1 MTFPLKRNIWFTGF
15 MASGKSRIGS
25 LTAASLG
32 WKFFDLDKLI
42 EEKTGKTVPEIFAEQ
57 GEPAFRRMEVEALR
71 ELASQGPMVASL
83 GGGTLTNPEAIAI
96 VRQSGVLVGLYASPE
111 VILERVNRKEGSR
124 PLLAGLDDAAKMAKI
139 KDLLDARKPLYE
151 LAELQFESD
160 EKVPHHVLT
169 RRIIHR
175 LQVEELVPLPVD
187 LAERSYPIYVEN
199 DLSGHMDA
207 VAAKAGCPP
216 RFLIVTD
223 GNLKAHQKRMLERLR
238 GSLGECHIFFFKPGE
253 EEKNLKSLNKLFTF
267 MLRHAY
273 PRKTTLVAFGGGVVG
288 DMAGFAAS
296 VYMRGIPFIQ
306 APTTLLSMVDSSV
319 GGKTA
324 VNHPLGKNMLGAFY
338 QPKAVAIGLDAL
350 STLPDREFL
359 SGLAEVFKYGV
370 IRDEAFF
377 RYLEDNAA
385 DILARKPEALKE
397 IVVRSCA
404 IKADVVG
411 KDERETAEGGR
422 AILNYGH
429 TFGHAFEVLGGYGLL
444 PHGLAVALGMR
455 VAARLAT
462 ALGMIG
468 PEAEARHN
476 ALLDRLGMPKAF
488 PKKLDES
495 KAWDA
500 MGLDK
505 KVDAGSRVYIL
516 PTRIG
521 EVVPVRDVA
530 KEAVLLALASVR
542 PDNGRGGG
550 DRGAVGNRE
559 ALGDRG
565 AVA

>member
-1 MTFPLKRNIWFTGF
+1 MPFPLKRNIWFTGF

-32 WKFFDLDKLI
+32 WKFADLDKVI
-42 EEKTGKTVPEIFAEQ
+42 EEKTGKTIPQIFAEE
-57 GEPAFRRMEVEALR
+57 GEPAFRRMEVDALR
-71 ELASQGPMVASL
+71 ELAGQGPMVASL
-83 GGGTLTNPEAIAI
+83 GGGTLTNPEAIEL
-96 VRQSGVLVGLYASPE
+96 VRQTGVLVGLYASPE

-139 KDLLDARKPLYE
+139 KELLATRKPLYE
-151 LAELQFESD
+151 LADLQFESD
-160 EKVPHHVLT
+160 EKIPHHVLT

-175 LQVEELVPLPVD
+175 LQVEEMLPLKVD
-187 LAERSYPIYVEN
+187 LGPRSYPIYVES

-207 VAAKAGCPP
+207 IAAKARCPAD
-216 RFLIVTD
+216 FLIVTD
-223 GNLKAHQKRMLERLR
+223 TNLKAHQKRMLEQLR
-238 GSLGECHIFFFKPGE
+238 TSLGECRIFFFKPGE

-267 MLRHAY
+267 MLRHQYA
-273 PRKTTLVAFGGGVVG
+273 RKTTLVAFGGGVVG

-350 STLPDREFL
+350 ASLPDREFL
-359 SGLAEVFKYGV
+359 SGLAEVVKYGV

-377 RYLEDNAA
+377 RYLEDNTEA
-385 DILARKPEALKE
+385 ILKRKPEALRD
-397 IVVRSCA
+397 IVLRSCA
-404 IKADVVG
+404 IKAEVVG
-411 KDERETAEGGR
+411 NDERETAEGGR

-429 TFGHAFEVLGGYGLL
+429 TFGHAFEVMGGYGLL

-455 VAARLAT
+455 VAARLAVS
-462 ALGMIG
+462 LGMLAAD
-468 PEAEARHN
+468 AERRQN

-495 KAWDA
+495 KAWEA

-521 EVVPVRDVA
+521 EVVPVRDVPKA
-530 KEAVLLALASVR
+530 DVLQALAAAR
-542 PDNGRGGG
+542 NEGG
-550 DRGAVGNRE
+550 DRGAVGDGR
-559 ALGDRG
+559 
-565 AVA
+565 AVP

>member
-1 MTFPLKRNIWFTGF
+1 

-32 WKFFDLDKLI
+32 WKFSDLDKVI
-42 EEKTGKTVPEIFAEQ
+42 EEKTGKTVAQIFAED

-71 ELASQGPMVASL
+71 ELAGQGPMVASL
-83 GGGTLTNPEAIAI
+83 GGGTLTNPEAVEL

-139 KDLLDARKPLYE
+139 KELLAARKPLYD
-151 LAELQFESD
+151 LADLQFESD
-160 EKVPHHVLT
+160 EKIPHHVLT

-175 LQVEELVPLPVD
+175 LQVEEMVPLTVD
-187 LAERSYPIYVEN
+187 LGERSYPIYVEN

-207 VAAKAGCPP
+207 IAAKAKCPP

-223 GNLKAHQKRMLERLR
+223 ANLKARQKPMLERLR
-238 GSLGECHIFFFKPGE
+238 ASLGECRIFFFKPGE
-253 EEKNLKSLNKLFTF
+253 EEKSLKSLNKLFTF
-267 MLRHAY
+267 MLRHQY

-350 STLPDREFL
+350 STLPDQEFL
-359 SGLAEVFKYGV
+359 AGLAEVVKYGV

-377 RYLEDNAA
+377 RYLEDRAG
-385 DILARKPEALKE
+385 DILARKPECLKE
-397 IVVRSCA
+397 IVLRSCA
-404 IKADVVG
+404 IKAEVVG

-455 VAARLAT
+455 VAARLAVS
-462 ALGMIG
+462 LGMIG
-468 PEAEARHN
+468 PEVERRQN
-476 ALLDRLGMPKAF
+476 DLLDRLGMPKAF
-488 PKKLDES
+488 PKRLDEA

-530 KEAVLLALASVR
+530 KAAVLEALAVAR
-542 PDNGRGGG
+542 GDGGRGDGSRSDG
-550 DRGAVGNRE
+550 ARGDGSRSDRGGTAP
-559 ALGDRG
+559 GDKTPG
-565 AVA
+565 PGSAP

>member
-1 MTFPLKRNIWFTGF
+1 MPFPLKRNIWFTGF

-32 WKFFDLDKLI
+32 WKFADLDKVI
-42 EEKTGKTVPEIFAEQ
+42 EEKTGKAIPQIFAEE

-71 ELASQGPMVASL
+71 ELAGQGPMVASL
-83 GGGTLTNPEAIAI
+83 GGGTLTNPEAIEL
-96 VRQSGVLVGLYASPE
+96 VRQTGVLVGLYASPE

-139 KDLLDARKPLYE
+139 RELLATRKPLYE
-151 LAELQFESD
+151 LADLQFESD
-160 EKVPHHVLT
+160 EKIPHHVLT

-175 LQVEELVPLPVD
+175 LQVEEMLPLKVD
-187 LAERSYPIYVEN
+187 LGPRSYPIYVES

-207 VAAKAGCPP
+207 IAAKARCPAE
-216 RFLIVTD
+216 FLIVTD
-223 GNLKAHQKRMLERLR
+223 ANLKTHQKRMLEQLR
-238 GSLGECHIFFFKPGE
+238 TSLGECRIFFFKPGE

-267 MLRHAY
+267 MLRHQYA
-273 PRKTTLVAFGGGVVG
+273 RKTTLVAFGGGVVG

-350 STLPDREFL
+350 ASLPDREFL
-359 SGLAEVFKYGV
+359 SGLAEVVKYGV

-377 RYLEDNAA
+377 RYLEDNTEA
-385 DILARKPEALKE
+385 ILKRKPEALRE
-397 IVVRSCA
+397 IVLRSCA
-404 IKADVVG
+404 IKAEVVG
-411 KDERETAEGGR
+411 NDERETAEGGR

-455 VAARLAT
+455 VAARLAVS
-462 ALGMIG
+462 LGMLAAD
-468 PEAEARHN
+468 AERRQN

-495 KAWDA
+495 KAWEA

-521 EVVPVRDVA
+521 EVAPVRDVPKA
-530 KEAVLLALASVR
+530 DVLQALAAAR
-542 PDNGRGGG
+542 NEGG
-550 DRGAVGNRE
+550 DRGAVGDGR
-559 ALGDRG
+559 AIGDRG
-565 AVA
+565 AVP

>member
-1 MTFPLKRNIWFTGF
+1 MSLPLKRNIWFTGF

-32 WKFFDLDKLI
+32 WKFFDLDKVI
-42 EEKTGKTVPEIFAEQ
+42 EEKTGKTIPRIFAED
-57 GEPAFRRMEVEALR
+57 GEPAFRRLEVEALQ
-71 ELASQGPMVASL
+71 ELSGQGPLVASL
-83 GGGTLTNPEAIAI
+83 GGGTLVNPEAIAI
-96 VRQSGVLVGLYASPE
+96 IRSSGVLVGLFASPE

-124 PLLAGLDDAAKMAKI
+124 PLLAGLDDDAKMAKI
-139 KDLLDARKPLYE
+139 KELLDARKPLYAMAD
-151 LAELQFESD
+151 LHFESD

-175 LQVEELVPLPVD
+175 LQVEELQPLRVE
-187 LAERSYPIYVEN
+187 LAERSYPIYVEA
-199 DLSGHMDA
+199 DLAGHMDSI
-207 VAAKAGCPP
+207 AAKADCPP

-223 GNLKAHQKRMLERLR
+223 TNLKLHQKRMLEQLR
-238 GSLGECHIFFFKPGE
+238 GCLGDARIFFFKPGE

-267 MLRHAY
+267 MLRHQY
-273 PRKTTLVAFGGGVVG
+273 PRKTTVVAFGGGVVG
-288 DMAGFAAS
+288 DMAGFAAA
-296 VYMRGIPFIQ
+296 VYMRGVDFIQ

-338 QPKAVAIGLDAL
+338 QPKAVAISLDAL
-350 STLPDREFL
+350 STLPDVEFL
-359 SGLAEVFKYGV
+359 AGMAEVVKYGV
-370 IRDEAFF
+370 IRDEGFF
-377 RYLEDNAA
+377 AYLETNAEG
-385 DILARKPEALKE
+385 ILARKPEYLRE

-411 KDERETAEGGR
+411 KDERETAAGVR

-455 VAARLAT
+455 VAARLAVL
-462 ALGMIG
+462 LGMF
-468 PEAEARHN
+468 PEDAERRQN
-476 ALLDRLGMPKAF
+476 ALLDKLGMPKVF
-488 PKKLDES
+488 PRRLDEQ

-516 PTRIG
+516 PTRLG
-521 EVVPVRDVA
+521 EVVPVKDVP
-530 KEAVLLALASVR
+530 KETVLR
-542 PDNGRGGG
+542 
-550 DRGAVGNRE
+550 
-559 ALGDRG
+559 ALGCARSDTGPGSG
-565 AVA
+565 A